1 MNKYEKHIFI
11 CVNERVGRN
20 ERESCA
26 KCGGMEIR
34 MRFVKLINKH
44 GLKGVVRANKSGCLD
59 VCEFGPVVVIY
70 PDGAWYTN
78 VQLHDVDEIFETLAG
93 SELIIDSPKKEEF
106 NLLADEIKAI
116 RIDEITP
123 IEALKI
129 LNDIKKKYNN

>member
-11 CVNERVGRN
+11 CVNERVGKN

-59 VCEFGPVVVIY
+59 VCELGPVVVIY

-78 VQLHDVDEIFETLAG
+78 VQLHDVDEIFD
-93 SELIIDSPKKEEF
+93 SNIINHKPVSR
-106 NLLADEIKAI
+106 LLANKN
-116 RIDEITP
+116 TWNKLQS
-123 IEALKI
+123 LKE
-129 LNDIKKKYNN
+129 LKN

>member
-1 MNKYEKHIFI
+1 MSISTPDLYEKHIFI

-59 VCEFGPVVVIY
+59 VCELGPVVVIY

-78 VQLHDVDEIFETLAG
+78 VQLHDVDENQAELRVRFFLSKGKGAG
-93 SELIIDSPKKEEF
+93 ND
-106 NLLADEIKAI
+106 
-116 RIDEITP
+116 T
-123 IEALKI
+123 KI
-129 LNDIKKKYNN
+129 LGCPRTPHT